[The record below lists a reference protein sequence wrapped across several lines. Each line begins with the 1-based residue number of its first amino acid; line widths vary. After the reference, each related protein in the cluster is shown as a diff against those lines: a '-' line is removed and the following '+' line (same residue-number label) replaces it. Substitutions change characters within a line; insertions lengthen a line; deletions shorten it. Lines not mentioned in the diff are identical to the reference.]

1 MQDSL
6 LQDAISVRE
15 QAELLLTEVD
25 INAAF
30 DRLAEQI
37 QASITNEVPIFV
49 CIMKGGLIFTSE
61 LMKRIKKPI
70 ELDYIHVDR
79 YRKKTHGSNIH
90 WHKEPDISLQD
101 RHVYLLDDIFDEGIT
116 LRELIAYCKSKGAS
130 KVTSVV
136 LLKKMLP
143 QKFTDTEPD
152 FIGLEIEDRYVF
164 GCGMD
169 YKGYWRNLH
178 EVYAVKDG

>member
-6 LQDAISVRE
+6 LQDALEVRKN
-15 QAELLLTEVD
+15 AELLIPEKE
-25 INAAF
+25 INKAI
-30 DRLAEQI
+30 DRLA
-37 QASITNEVPIFV
+37 ASINSSIHGEVPIFI
-49 CIMKGGLIFTSE
+49 CIMKGGLILTSE
-61 LMKRIKKPI
+61 LMKRISKPI

-90 WHKEPDISLQD
+90 WHKEPDVNLKN

-116 LRELIAYCKSKGAS
+116 LQELIAYCQNKGAS
-130 KVTSVV
+130 KVVTVV
-136 LLKKMLP
+136 LLRKLLL
-143 QKFTDTEPD
+143 QKHTNVVPD
-152 FIGLEIEDRYVF
+152 FIGIDIEDRYVF

-178 EVYAVKDG
+178 EVYAVKEK